1 MIYLK
6 KIKNRLKNSLN
17 LKIIFIIVIVVSV
30 VLLFFEAYEAIQD
43 YYHLKIEFDSSLNI
57 ISNRLA
63 SSLWIL
69 VYGDNEEQID
79 RLLINE
85 MLNKDIYAIVV
96 KDLIDNFIIS
106 GKIRNKDWDLID
118 YKGERILDKYFSK
131 SVIIKR
137 IDEEIGIVSVYL
149 TDKFVRKSFF
159 KILLGRVI
167 AIILLLGI
175 MIITLTILISKV
187 VLNPIK
193 KLKNSLEI
201 ISKGNLDVKVNVE
214 SSDEIGN
221 LASVFNEMS
230 KKLKT
235 TVNDLKES
243 EEKYKLLI
251 EKTPSVSWASN
262 QNGETMYI
270 SPNIKK
276 IYGYTQ
282 DEIYKNG
289 DKLWLKRIH
298 PDDINYVIK
307 SFNDFLNKK
316 SKKYDVQYRIKR
328 KDNKWIWLRDIADYF
343 TELDNNEKI
352 AYGVFTDITEQKK
365 AEEVI
370 NKLNKSLE
378 KKVKERTIELNE
390 TITDLKSFSYS
401 VSHDLRAPIRHI
413 NGYLE
418 LFYDEMKDHFY
429 GDSIKYYNK
438 IKNSSKKMG
447 NLIDDLLCFFKLS
460 RNEMNL
466 IKVDLNKI
474 IQEIKDYMDDE
485 LKNRYIEWEI
495 DKLPIV
501 KGDLSMLRQVITNLI
516 SNAVKYTRDIE
527 NAVIKIGCYS
537 KINEEIIFIQ
547 DNGVG
552 FNKKYTKKVFDVFQR
567 LHSDNEFEGTGIGL
581 AIVKRII
588 QRHGGK
594 VWANGVENKGA
605 TFYFSIPKSKVL

>member
-537 KINEEIIFIQ
+537 KISEEIIFIQ